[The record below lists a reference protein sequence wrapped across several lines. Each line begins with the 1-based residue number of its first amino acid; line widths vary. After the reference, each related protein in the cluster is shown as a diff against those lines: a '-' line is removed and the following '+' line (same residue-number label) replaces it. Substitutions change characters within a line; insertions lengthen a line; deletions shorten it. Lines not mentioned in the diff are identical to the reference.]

1 MDLASN
7 SWTNL
12 VAKRLKYLRLSEGD
26 LTGQFKHDN
35 TYYNKDNSNV
45 FVGRFAEMYMR
56 AALKKA
62 CEDLTE
68 KVRFYPIVRSRQTA
82 NYFFWLKQSGIQVY
96 TSSNRQQCCE
106 LDDLLLIDNLPVIFE
121 ATAAKW
127 NGEHGGGC
135 NASKRHC
142 RAIHKFAP
150 KLLDARIKPVQEYFN
165 SSCGYVI
172 IALPDQIHLNSPYFQ
187 NFIDRGGLFVPFP
200 FTYDEF
206 RKEAE
211 SFKKNHDL

>member
-7 SWTNL
+7 SLTRL
-12 VAKRLKYLRLSEGD
+12 VAARLKYLRLSEED
-26 LTGQFKHDN
+26 IIGQFKRDG

-45 FVGRFAEMYMR
+45 FVGRFAEMYMHS
-56 AALKKA
+56 ALKQA

-68 KVRFYPIVRSRQTA
+68 KVRFYPIVRPRQTA
-82 NYFFWLKQSGIQVY
+82 NYFFWRKQNVIHVY
-96 TSSNRQQCCE
+96 TASNRQQCCE

-127 NGEHGGGC
+127 NGGGGC
-135 NASKRHC
+135 NAAKRHS

-172 IALPDQIHLNSPYFQ
+172 IALPDQIHMNSPYFQ
-187 NFIDRGGLFVPFP
+187 NFIGQGGLFVPFP

-206 RKEAE
+206 RKKAE
-211 SFKKNHDL
+211 LFKKNHDL